1 VARFLKHTA
10 CPVCGSSDALGV
22 YDDGSTYC
30 FSHGRSTKQATISP
44 FVTTAQQ
51 QDVAEIQPKT
61 NKLPEDA
68 TQNYSVQA
76 LAWAAKYEISVQE
89 LLSNQVYYSPARNQL
104 IFSFWD
110 TEGRV
115 LAWQARNLSATD
127 KGRRYYTQGDIND
140 VLPIYRCRDA
150 TSDHP
155 GGVVR
160 RLSAPRK
167 LVLVEDCLS
176 AIKVASVGALGA
188 DAMPLLGSSLPKTK
202 LTQLRGSYDLCDVF
216 LDPDMWPKSLML
228 AKQAEM
234 LGFKVRS
241 IRADCDPKE
250 MTREGL
256 TALLS

>member
-30 FSHGRSTKQATISP
+30 FSHGRSTKSASISP
-44 FVTTAQQ
+44 FVTARQQ
-51 QDVAEIQPKT
+51 QDAEEMQRKAVC
-61 NKLPEDA
+61 LPSDA
-68 TQNYSVQA
+68 VQSYSVQA
-76 LAWAAKYEISVQE
+76 VAWAAKYEISVQE
-89 LLSNQVYYSPARNQL
+89 LLSNQVYFSGARNQL
-104 IFSFWD
+104 IFAFLD
-110 TEGRV
+110 GEGNT

-127 KGRRYYTQGDIND
+127 KGRRYYTQGDINN

-150 TSDHP
+150 PSDHP
-155 GGVVR
+155 SGLAR
-160 RLSAPRK
+160 RLT
-167 LVLVEDCLS
+167 LVEDCLS
-176 AIKVASVGALGA
+176 AIKVASVEALGA

-241 IRADCDPKE
+241 IHADCDPKE
-250 MTREGL
+250 LSRGGL